1 MSISIRDV
9 IFIAAIAFGIWVTFD
24 DYDKPEWVLE
34 VEAASETGPSMSDQS
49 IPKSDALAAPVAE

>member
-9 IFIAAIAFGIWVTFD
+9 ILVAAIAFGIWVTFD

-34 VEAASETGPSMSDQS
+34 VESASEARSS
-49 IPKSDALAAPVAE
+49 ISEQPVPKPEVLAAPIAE